1 MIMEK
6 NKIYTLAIILLLVL
20 MLYFGSLFLSADL
33 QFITV
38 VSGSMSP
45 MIKAGDVILISK
57 VKLEEI
63 KEQDIITF
71 RKGKTLITHRII
83 EIENNSFKTKGDAN
97 EDSDIELVKAG
108 QVVGKVILIFPYL
121 GYLGH
126 FIRTLPGFLLFI
138 CIPGILIIYSEIR
151 KIYNGKKAISKK

>member
-1 MIMEK
+1 MIMGK
-6 NKIYTLAIILLLVL
+6 NKIYTLAIILLLIL

-151 KIYNGKKAISKK
+151 KIYNERKAISKK

>member
-1 MIMEK
+1 MGK
-6 NKIYTLAIILLLVL
+6 NKIYTLAIILLLIL

-151 KIYNGKKAISKK
+151 KIYNGKKAIFKK

>member
-1 MIMEK
+1 MIMGK

-151 KIYNGKKAISKK
+151 KIYNGKKAIFKK

>member
-1 MIMEK
+1 MIMGK
-6 NKIYTLAIILLLVL
+6 NKIYTLAIILLLIL